1 MTKKPKH
8 SVNIYR
14 ASIRI
19 SLNGDTY
26 SALRGLLKK
35 NAFEPNGF
43 INDPGAHGTGVWIS
57 NNCTVA
63 EMRSCMRALWK
74 TADQFKGPGKLDH
87 VWSNFELIDLRSL
100 LKSTQ
105 KADRMTPE
113 LFKFLQEVGIEVQE

>member
-1 MTKKPKH
+1 
-8 SVNIYR
+8 
-14 ASIRI
+14 
-19 SLNGDTY
+19 
-26 SALRGLLKK
+26 
-35 NAFEPNGF
+35 
-43 INDPGAHGTGVWIS
+43 
-57 NNCTVA
+57 
-63 EMRSCMRALWK
+63 MRALWK